1 MESFQRYLGDDDYL
15 LDDTV
20 ALLRSTSVKISTFRD
35 HRPVADIKDKR
46 LDGIMS
52 ALAWFNEWESSV
64 KKQKLSPPE
73 EEKYLMSSQT
83 RKDLNSCIIG
93 FNNLCKTTL
102 ESHRNSIVH
111 VPARIKSDV
120 IENIF
125 CQQRGI
131 INRNNTN
138 PTFYQYVKNINAIII
153 RQMWHN
159 GLRYLVVWWL
169 ENPWL

>member
-1 MESFQRYLGDDDYL
+1 
-15 LDDTV
+15 
-20 ALLRSTSVKISTFRD
+20 
-35 HRPVADIKDKR
+35 
-46 LDGIMS
+46 
-52 ALAWFNEWESSV
+52 
-64 KKQKLSPPE
+64 
-73 EEKYLMSSQT
+73 MSSQT
-83 RKDLNSCIIG
+83 REDLNSCIIG

-111 VPARIKSDV
+111 VPAHIKRDV

-153 RQMWHN
+153 GQMWHN